1 MRVMISW
8 ILSVMLVAPAVAAQ
22 EAAPPAVDGVTSPSR
37 RNFRIVIS
45 DEVFNELGLLADT
58 SRVETV
64 RCLIGL
70 AHGDS
75 IFIDLAWQPPVL
87 QSTPNGV
94 AYRPCP
100 VATIVLWHNHP
111 GTRDAEP
118 EYSCYLSQVDIREA
132 VRSWA
137 PRFQMVQVT
146 GAVACWWT
154 RGQVKAHADGPV
166 MRPLARQSRGRF
178 HLWSGVTCSPGLGR
192 VMCSRPPSYALE
204 TGPRIRR

>member
-1 MRVMISW
+1 MRMMISW
-8 ILSVMLVAPAVAAQ
+8 ILSVMLVAPAAAAQ
-22 EAAPPAVDGVTSPSR
+22 EAVPPAVDGVTSPSR
-37 RNFRIVIS
+37 RNLRIVIA

-70 AHGDS
+70 THGDS

-87 QSTPNGV
+87 QSRPHSV

-118 EYSCYLSQVDIREA
+118 EYSCYLSRVDIREA
-132 VRSWA
+132 IRSWA

-154 RGQVKAHADGPV
+154 RTQVEAHADAPL

-178 HLWSGVTCSPGLGR
+178 HLWSAVTCSSESGR
-192 VMCSRPPSYALE
+192 VVCSRPASYALG
-204 TGPRIRR
+204 TGARIRR

>member
-1 MRVMISW
+1 MRMMLSW
-8 ILSVMLVAPAVAAQ
+8 ILSVMLVAPAAAAQ
-22 EAAPPAVDGVTSPSR
+22 EAVPPAVDGVTSPSR
-37 RNFRIVIS
+37 RTLRIVIA

-58 SRVETV
+58 SGVETV

-70 AHGDS
+70 THGDS

-87 QSTPNGV
+87 QSTLHSL

-132 VRSWA
+132 SRSWA

-154 RGQVKAHADGPV
+154 RTQVEAHADAPL

-178 HLWSGVTCSPGLGR
+178 HLWSAVTCSSESGR
-192 VMCSRPPSYALE
+192 VVCSRPTSYALG

>member
-37 RNFRIVIS
+37 RNLRIVIS

-87 QSTPNGV
+87 QSAPNSV

-154 RGQVKAHADGPV
+154 LGQVTAHADGPV

-178 HLWSGVTCSPGLGR
+178 HLWSGVTCSSESGR
-192 VMCSRPPSYALE
+192 VVCSRPPSYALE

>member
-1 MRVMISW
+1 MRMMISW
-8 ILSVMLVAPAVAAQ
+8 ILGVMLVAPAAAAQ
-22 EAAPPAVDGVTSPSR
+22 EAVPPAVDGVTSPSR
-37 RNFRIVIS
+37 RSLRIVIA

-58 SRVETV
+58 SGVETV

-70 AHGDS
+70 THGDS

-87 QSTPNGV
+87 QSAPNSV

-154 RGQVKAHADGPV
+154 RTQVAAHADAPV
-166 MRPLARQSRGRF
+166 VRPFPRQSRGRF
-178 HLWSGVTCSPGLGR
+178 HLWSAVTCSSESGR
-192 VMCSRPPSYALE
+192 VVCSRPASDAASHLSLH
-204 TGPRIRR
+204 R